1 MNLKELYT
9 LLEQKG
15 IATHTIDCPLS
26 KAISLNFNGTK
37 FIGMDPSVLKNEYD
51 ERLVLAHE
59 VGHALTDAYYTK
71 RDNPVF
77 VARMEN
83 RANKKTVEML
93 VPKNKLDAVLDEHST
108 VYDLSQ
114 YFSVPEE
121 IIKKA
126 FWLYYKK
133 QIP

>member
-1 MNLKELYT
+1 MNLKEIY
-9 LLEQKG
+9 LLLDQQG
-15 IATHTIDCPLS
+15 IATHTVACPLS
-26 KAISLNFNGTK
+26 KAISLNFNGIK
-37 FIGMDPSVLKNEYD
+37 FIGMDPSVLKDEYS

-71 RDNPVF
+71 NDNPVF
-77 VARMEN
+77 VKRMEN
-83 RANKKTVEML
+83 RANKKTIEML

-126 FWLYYKK
+126 FWIYYKK

>member
-1 MNLKELYT
+1 MNLKELYSLT
-9 LLEQKG
+9 EQKG
-15 IATHTIDCPLS
+15 IKTHAVACPLS
-26 KAISLNFNGTK
+26 KAISLNFNGAK
-37 FIGMDPSVLKNEYD
+37 FIGIDPSVLKSEYD

-59 VGHALTDAYYTK
+59 IGHALTDAYYTK
-71 RDNPVF
+71 SDNPVF

-108 VYDLSQ
+108 VFELSEH
-114 YFSVPEE
+114 FSVPEE
-121 IIKKA
+121 LIKKA

-133 QIP
+133 QLP